1 MWGRMQ
7 DMLRRVAEKVQRN
20 KSKGWLNLVRDGARF
35 TQELLTAKLYLITVT
50 ECGEG
55 VRTLARPRIVNRGR
69 MVIGRHTLLRS
80 VNVPVELAVG
90 HGATLEIG
98 EEVSINYGVSI
109 GAMGLIRLGNRV
121 RVGPYA
127 MIIDTEFHGALN
139 RKFRPPPRPVIIEDD
154 VWIGAKA
161 SVLPGVTIGR
171 GSIVG
176 VGSVVNADVP
186 PFTVVGGVP
195 ARPIKKLDPEQF
207 TI

>member
-1 MWGRMQ
+1 
-7 DMLRRVAEKVQRN
+7 
-20 KSKGWLNLVRDGARF
+20 
-35 TQELLTAKLYLITVT
+35 
-50 ECGEG
+50 
-55 VRTLARPRIVNRGR
+55 
-69 MVIGRHTLLRS
+69 
-80 VNVPVELAVG
+80 
-90 HGATLEIG
+90 
-98 EEVSINYGVSI
+98 
-109 GAMGLIRLGNRV
+109 MGLIRLGNRV
-121 RVGPYA
+121 RVGPCA

-195 ARPIKKLDPEQF
+195 ARPIKKLDPSQF